1 MHYTVQTVKFHS
13 PRQDYDWGR
22 GRMKRDMLSHFSPVL
37 SKMTPAGVRAPNRE
51 ECRELR
57 RENLNI

>member
-1 MHYTVQTVKFHS
+1 
-13 PRQDYDWGR
+13 
-22 GRMKRDMLSHFSPVL
+22 MKRDMLSHFSPVL